1 MIDIPDGSLDISA
14 FEAKQVAR
22 RKTKVDQDVRPGGH
36 RLGDL
41 AYARILQTLFE
52 RKIPAGAFLSQSDLV
67 RMLRVP
73 VAPLR
78 DALKLLEA
86 EGIVVIQPR
95 SGIQFVKP
103 GFELTRSTYQ
113 YRSILERSAAA
124 VYAETADESEL
135 AELERRH
142 LAAIDRVEREGLSD
156 EIKLELEA
164 LETLLHHSIIGSL
177 SNPLIESAYKRLHN
191 YVRLIRLDRKV
202 TPPLALHSLREHLH
216 VIEACKARDPEAASS
231 AMQAHL
237 SAALQRGLGLYY
249 GY

>member
-1 MIDIPDGSLDISA
+1 VIVRKRRADSSA
-14 FEAKQVAR
+14 GTE
-22 RKTKVDQDVRPGGH
+22 GH

-41 AYARILQTLFE
+41 AYTRILETLFE

-67 RMLRVP
+67 KMLRVP

-86 EGIVVIQPR
+86 EGIVTIHQR

-103 GFELTRSTYQ
+103 GLELTRSTYQ
-113 YRSILERSAAA
+113 YRSILERAAA
-124 VYAETADESEL
+124 ATYAQTADEAEL
-135 AELERRH
+135 SELERRH
-142 LAAIDRVEREGLSD
+142 LAAIDEVERDGLTD
-156 EIKLELEA
+156 HARAEIEE
-164 LETLLHHSIIGSL
+164 LETLLHHSIVRCL

-202 TPPLALHSLREHLH
+202 TAPLALRSLHEHMEVVL
-216 VIEACKARDPEAASS
+216 ACKAHNPGAAAE

-237 SAALQRGLGLYY
+237 AAALQRSLGLYQSY
-249 GY
+249 